1 MKRLRLA
8 SCLVF
13 LFGIV
18 LGERPMF
25 GLQAFLQT
33 APDEES
39 FSDASEQEP
48 RNMER
53 AVGAKRI
60 RSNKVQA
67 SRTPSFLPLAYRDP
81 FSYVRM
87 PSFLNLRTVPPNLR
101 I

>member
-18 LGERPMF
+18 LGERPIF
-25 GLQAFLQT
+25 GLQAFSQT
-33 APDEES
+33 ASDEES
-39 FSDASEQEP
+39 FSDAPEQKH
-48 RNMER
+48 RTIER
-53 AVGAKRI
+53 PVGAKRI
-60 RSNKVQA
+60 RSNKAQA

-87 PSFLNLRTVPPNLR
+87 SSFLSLRSEERRVGT
-101 I
+101 

>member
-18 LGERPMF
+18 LGELPMF

-39 FSDASEQEP
+39 SSDASEQEP
-48 RNMER
+48 RNIER
-53 AVGAKRI
+53 AVGAR
-60 RSNKVQA
+60 RTGSNKAQA
-67 SRTPSFLPLAYRDP
+67 SRTPSFLPLAHLGP
-81 FSYVRM
+81 FPYIRM
-87 PSFLNLRTVPPNLR
+87 PSLVNLRSVLLNLR